1 MTFNDVYLVN
11 DELQLLTDA
20 EVDEALEFLDP
31 LPPGYRE
38 YLTTLGRGEY
48 CDFLCVWTPSQ
59 IRESLAEE
67 RSYFSEHFPVEFAKY
82 PYPDRDYSA
91 CVPIA
96 STKDGDYIVVWPDAP
111 YELIGLPRQDIEC
124 YRLPLGFADL
134 LNWELYIGQPRD
146 YVFQPPF
153 RFFEPSRV
161 DFVWYELDGTKQ
173 LTLARVTDAL
183 TNELASEEL
192 RRIDDEG
199 IVILFPRAIH
209 GRIQIVGDMN
219 CGVSIQ
225 IHGASKR
232 REKMTSIVAKL
243 QQMGVQIRNQ
253 SR

>member
-1 MTFNDVYLVN
+1 MPFDDVYLVN
-11 DELQLLTDA
+11 DELQLLTDS

-38 YLTTLGRGEY
+38 FLTTLGRGEY
-48 CDFLCVWTPSQ
+48 CDFLYVWTPSQ
-59 IRESLAEE
+59 IRESLSKIRSEISE
-67 RSYFSEHFPVEFAKY
+67 RFPYEFAKY

-111 YELIGLPRQDIEC
+111 HELVGLPRQDYEC

-134 LNWELYIGQPRD
+134 LNWELYVGQPRD
-146 YVFQPPF
+146 YVFRPPF
-153 RFFEPSRV
+153 RFFDPFSV

-183 TNELASEEL
+183 TNELASEEF
-192 RRIDDEG
+192 RRDDGEG
-199 IVILFPRAIH
+199 FVILYPRAIH
-209 GRIQIVGDMN
+209 GRIQIVGDMD

-232 REKMTSIVAKL
+232 REKMASIVAEL
-243 QQMGVQIRNQ
+243 QHMGAQIRNQ
-253 SR
+253 SH